1 MNFTSHPSLNATVY
15 SDIAINNHDFNFII
29 ASKELLTAMAVV
41 PHASDVVPF
50 AKFKHKFELPCPFKS
65 EVYYIPERFK

>member
-15 SDIAINNHDFNFII
+15 SDIEINNHDFNFII

-41 PHASDVVPF
+41 PHASAVVPF
-50 AKFKHKFELPCPFKS
+50 AVKLD
-65 EVYYIPERFK
+65 